1 MPNFQANLTNLKR
14 IVFPGRVAASIVIVC
29 ARVRGERRG
38 KTSVRGVCEGVERQN
53 PTCAQKVKCPW
64 HLTMCEVCEGVSVCL
79 FALHLCTCVQTEK
92 GRESGRGRVRVRARK
107 GENERAS

>member
-14 IVFPGRVAASIVIVC
+14 IVLPGRVAASIVIVC
-29 ARVRGERRG
+29 VRVRGERREE
-38 KTSVRGVCEGVERQN
+38 KEVCVGVGEGVERQN

-64 HLTMCEVCEGVSVCL
+64 HLTMCESCEGVPVCL

-92 GRESGRGRVRVRARK
+92 GRGEKK
-107 GENERAS
+107 GE

>member
-14 IVFPGRVAASIVIVC
+14 IVLPGRVAASIVIVC
-29 ARVRGERRG
+29 VRVRGERREE
-38 KTSVRGVCEGVERQN
+38 REVCVGVERQN

-64 HLTMCEVCEGVSVCL
+64 HLTMCESCEGVPVCL

-92 GRESGRGRVRVRARK
+92 GRGEKK
-107 GENERAS
+107 GE

>member
-1 MPNFQANLTNLKR
+1 M
-14 IVFPGRVAASIVIVC
+14 
-29 ARVRGERRG
+29 
-38 KTSVRGVCEGVERQN
+38 RGVCEGVERQN

-92 GRESGRGRVRVRARK
+92 GRESERKKGR
-107 GENERAS
+107 ERESKLKAEQQQWH